1 MSAPRART
9 IDAVTPSPDPIATTA
24 LDDLARLV
32 ARSRR
37 IVALT
42 GAGCSAESG
51 IPDYRD
57 DTGAWKRK
65 PPIFYADFVGRDD
78 ARRRYWA
85 RSLVGWPAFAAAKP
99 SASHDALARLEAAGR
114 VHHVVTQNVD
124 RLHQRAGSTR
134 VTDLHGRLDEVE
146 CLSCRAVETRD
157 AYQTRLRE
165 ANPAFATPAATLAP
179 DGDAD
184 LERADFAA
192 FRVPECRTCGGLVK
206 PSVVFFGEVVPTPRV
221 RESYERV
228 AEADLLL
235 VAGTSLEIFSGR
247 RFVTDA
253 AARGIPVAI
262 VNRGRTRADDLA
274 AVRVTGS
281 VGAVLGALVSRR

>member
-1 MSAPRART
+1 MTNASNPLATSAFE
-9 IDAVTPSPDPIATTA
+9 A
-24 LDDLARLV
+24 LASLV
-32 ARSRR
+32 ARARR
-37 IVALT
+37 VVALT
-42 GAGCSAESG
+42 GAGCSTESG

-65 PPIFYADFVGRDD
+65 PPIYYADFVGRDD

-85 RSLVGWPAFAAAKP
+85 RSLVGWPAFAAARP
-99 SASHDALARLEAAGR
+99 GAAHDALARLEAAGI

-124 RLHQRAGSTR
+124 RLHQRAGSSR

-146 CLSCRAVETRD
+146 CLACRAVEARD
-157 AYQTRLRE
+157 AYQARLAA
-165 ANPAFATPAATLAP
+165 ANPDFTAAATALAP

-184 LERADFAA
+184 LERADFAT

-206 PSVVFFGEVVPTPRV
+206 PSVVFFGEVVPAPRV
-221 RESYERV
+221 RESYARV

-253 AARGIPVAI
+253 AGRGIPIAI
-262 VNRGRTRADDLA
+262 VNRGTTRADDLA

-281 VGAVLGALVSRR
+281 VGAVLGALAAGA

>member
-1 MSAPRART
+1 
-9 IDAVTPSPDPIATTA
+9 VTPAPDPIATTSFE
-24 LDDLARLV
+24 DLTRLV
-32 ARSRR
+32 ASSRR

-42 GAGCSAESG
+42 GAGCSTESG

-85 RSLVGWPAFAAAKP
+85 RSLVGWPGFAAARP
-99 SASHDALARLEAAGR
+99 GAAHAALARLEAIGR

-124 RLHQRAGSTR
+124 RLHQRAGSMR
-134 VTDLHGRLDEVE
+134 VTDLHGRLDEVA
-146 CLSCRAVETRD
+146 CLSCRAVEERE

-165 ANPAFATPAATLAP
+165 ANPSFAAPAATLAP

-184 LERADFAA
+184 LEHADFAT
-192 FRVPECRTCGGLVK
+192 FRVPECRTCGGVVK
-206 PSVVFFGEVVPTPRV
+206 PSVVFFGEVVPAPRV
-221 RESYERV
+221 REAYERV

-253 AARGIPVAI
+253 AARGTPIAI
-262 VNRGRTRADDLA
+262 VNRGTTRADELA
-274 AVRVTGS
+274 TVRVTGS
-281 VGAVLGALVSRR
+281 VGLILRELASRL